1 MFGET
6 EHKES
11 NHDNVEESK
20 RGTHVCLGSIMD
32 GDISSGAVER

>member
-1 MFGET
+1 MLGET

-20 RGTHVCLGSIMD
+20 RGTHVCLGSIMG
-32 GDISSGAVER
+32 GDISSGEEER